1 MSQARIGGAS
11 VRTTYRRTEQAFHP
25 SDAPPAAHIRRQEV
39 KQLRRPAALGEKAR
53 AAWNGST
60 AVDRKPCDR
69 QAATL
74 HAFDRR
80 DRAYNYRA
88 EALPSKAAV
97 DTDAFGRTLGSSLRR
112 TARAAEMEVNPALA
126 GKPAWDDRTLVADGT
141 RTREQLTKRLDETAR
156 KSTGRRRAA
165 VKGYVG
171 PVERERQRMRLLR
184 AQRAAAATAQLEGSA
199 EFGAAAADSRAVT
212 AMRAA
217 GLGLVSGDP
226 EVSTG
231 APSQSAFGLAVSASR
246 TRA

>member
-1 MSQARIGGAS
+1 M
-11 VRTTYRRTEQAFHP
+11 
-25 SDAPPAAHIRRQEV
+25 
-39 KQLRRPAALGEKAR
+39 LGEKAK
-53 AAWNGST
+53 ATWNSST

-74 HAFDRR
+74 HAFDRQ

-88 EALPSKAAV
+88 EALPSKPTV
-97 DTDAFGRTLGSSLRR
+97 DTDAFGRALGSSLRR
-112 TARAAEMEVNPALA
+112 TARAAEMDVNPALS
-126 GKPAWDDRTLVADGT
+126 GKPLWDDRTLVADGT
-141 RTREQLTKRLDETAR
+141 RTRERLTERLDDAAKR
-156 KSTGRRRAA
+156 STGRRRAA

-171 PVERERQRMRLLR
+171 PMERERQRMRLLR

-226 EVSTG
+226 AASSG
-231 APSQSAFGLAVSASR
+231 APSQAAFGLAVSTAGPR
-246 TRA
+246 M